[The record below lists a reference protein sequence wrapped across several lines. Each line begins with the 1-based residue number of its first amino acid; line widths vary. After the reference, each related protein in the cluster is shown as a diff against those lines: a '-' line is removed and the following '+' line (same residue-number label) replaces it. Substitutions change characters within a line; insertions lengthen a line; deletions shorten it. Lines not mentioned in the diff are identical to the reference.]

1 MCMRAPMP
9 LVAPTLDTLKTLL
22 HATVH
27 AATHA
32 LKYAGNEGGGSDR
45 EQSSEH
51 RRNPLHGWAAR

>member
-1 MCMRAPMP
+1 MP